1 MMFTLNNKKPLILA
15 VVAMVTFA
23 LFLSPTLAVTDVMAT
38 DKKSKGNDRDQ
49 DIDQGQSSRQNA
61 QCVSAEDVVA
71 SCNQVS
77 VQDQDNEGNNAAGQ
91 QNGGDNKKGK
101 GNDGDNKK
109 GKGNDGDNKKGKGND
124 GDQDIEQEQEN
135 KQNSQCVAGDSVAA
149 SCNNLSF
156 QDQDNEGNNAAGQQ
170 NDGDNKKGKGNDGDQ
185 DIEQEQE
192 NKQNAQCVSGE
203 DAIVS
208 CNQVSFQD
216 QVNEGNNALGQN

>member
-15 VVAMVTFA
+15 VVAVVTFA
-23 LFLSPTLAVTDVMAT
+23 LFLSPTLAVNDVMAT
-38 DKKSKGNDRDQ
+38 DKKNKGNDGDQ

-77 VQDQDNEGNNAAGQ
+77 VQDQNNEGNNAAGQ
-91 QNGGDNKKGK
+91 QNG
-101 GNDGDNKK
+101 
-109 GKGNDGDNKKGKGND
+109 KGKGND

-170 NDGDNKKGKGNDGDQ
+170 NGGDNKKGKGNDGDQ

-208 CNQVSFQD
+208 CNQVSVQD

>member
-15 VVAMVTFA
+15 VVAVVTFA
-23 LFLSPTLAVTDVMAT
+23 LFLSPTLAVNDVMAT
-38 DKKSKGNDRDQ
+38 DKKNKGNDGDQ

-61 QCVSAEDVVA
+61 QCVSGEDVVA

-91 QNGGDNKKGK
+91 QNG
-101 GNDGDNKK
+101 
-109 GKGNDGDNKKGKGND
+109 KGKGND

-170 NDGDNKKGKGNDGDQ
+170 NGGDNKKGKGNDGDQ

-216 QVNEGNNALGQN
+216 QVNEGNNALGQK

>member
-1 MMFTLNNKKPLILA
+1 MMFTLNNKKPLILV
-15 VVAMVTFA
+15 VVAVVTFA
-23 LFLSPTLAVTDVMAT
+23 LFLSPTLAVNDVMAT
-38 DKKSKGNDRDQ
+38 DKKNKGNDGDQ

-61 QCVSAEDVVA
+61 QCVSGEDVVA
-71 SCNQVS
+71 SCNQLS

-91 QNGGDNKKGK
+91 QNG
-101 GNDGDNKK
+101 
-109 GKGNDGDNKKGKGND
+109 KGKGND

-135 KQNSQCVAGDSVAA
+135 NQNSQCVAGDSVAA

-156 QDQDNEGNNAAGQQ
+156 QDQDNEGNNAAAQDG
-170 NDGDNKKGKGNDGDQ
+170 GDNKKGKGNDGDQ

-208 CNQVSFQD
+208 CNNLSVQD
-216 QVNEGNNALGQN
+216 QVNEGSNALGQN

>member
-15 VVAMVTFA
+15 VVAVVTFA
-23 LFLSPTLAVTDVMAT
+23 LFLSPTLAVNDVMAT
-38 DKKSKGNDRDQ
+38 DKKNKGNDGDQ

-61 QCVSAEDVVA
+61 QCVSGEDVVA
-71 SCNQVS
+71 SCNQLS

-91 QNGGDNKKGK
+91 QNGN
-101 GNDGDNKK
+101 
-109 GKGNDGDNKKGKGND
+109 GKGND

-135 KQNSQCVAGDSVAA
+135 NQNSQCVAGDSVAA
-149 SCNNLSF
+149 SCNQLSV
-156 QDQDNEGNNAAGQQ
+156 QDQDNEGNNAAAQDG
-170 NDGDNKKGKGNDGDQ
+170 GDNNKGKGNDGDQ

-208 CNQVSFQD
+208 CNQLSVQD
-216 QVNEGNNALGQN
+216 QDNEGSNTLGQN

>member
-15 VVAMVTFA
+15 VVAVVTFA
-23 LFLSPTLAVTDVMAT
+23 LFLSPTLAVNDVMAT
-38 DKKSKGNDRDQ
+38 DKKNKGNDGDQ

-61 QCVSAEDVVA
+61 QCVSGEDVVA

-91 QNGGDNKKGK
+91 QNG
-101 GNDGDNKK
+101 
-109 GKGNDGDNKKGKGND
+109 KGKGND

-149 SCNNLSF
+149 SCNNLSV

-170 NDGDNKKGKGNDGDQ
+170 NGGDNKKGKGNDGDQ

>member
-15 VVAMVTFA
+15 VVAVVTFA
-23 LFLSPTLAVTDVMAT
+23 LFLSPTLAVNDVMAT
-38 DKKSKGNDRDQ
+38 DKKNKGNDGDQ

-61 QCVSAEDVVA
+61 QCVSGEDVVA

-91 QNGGDNKKGK
+91 QNG
-101 GNDGDNKK
+101 
-109 GKGNDGDNKKGKGND
+109 KGKGND

-149 SCNNLSF
+149 SCNNLSV

-170 NDGDNKKGKGNDGDQ
+170 NGGDNKKGKGNDGDQ

-216 QVNEGNNALGQN
+216 QVNEGNNALGQK